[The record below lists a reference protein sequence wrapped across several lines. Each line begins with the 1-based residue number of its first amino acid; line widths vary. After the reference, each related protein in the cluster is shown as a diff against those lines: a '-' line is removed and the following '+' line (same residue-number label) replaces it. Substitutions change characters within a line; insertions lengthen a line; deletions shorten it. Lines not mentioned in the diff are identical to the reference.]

1 MATSKDTFPLDAEG
15 MTVDEVVAI
24 LGQRVAKVDLGGQG
38 LVFVYNDMKI
48 TFVDG
53 KVSNIE

>member
-1 MATSKDTFPLDAEG
+1 
-15 MTVDEVVAI
+15 

>member
-1 MATSKDTFPLDAEG
+1 MATSKVTFTLDAEG